1 MTFIRSLIFAF
12 WFYVTMA
19 VYGLFFMPFVLMNDR
34 YVWVGMRTW
43 SHAILFGLRWI
54 CGVHVKFEGL
64 EHLPPQG
71 PALLASKHQATL
83 DTLLPAH
90 FVKEPVF
97 VVKRELQ
104 DAPVFGFYMKRGMIP
119 VDREAHAKA
128 LKDMLRAARAA
139 IAKGRQIV
147 IYPEG
152 TRQELDAP
160 PDYKPGVAAMY
171 RDLGL
176 PVTPIALNTGLCW
189 PPNGMTRK
197 PGVVTIKVLPPIPA
211 GLSREDFMSR
221 LEAAIE
227 TESQALLAPHR
238 QRARAA

>member
-1 MTFIRSLIFAF
+1 MTFIRSLIFAV
-12 WFYVTMA
+12 WFYATML

-34 YVWVGMRTW
+34 YVWVGMRAW
-43 SHAILFGLRWI
+43 SNALLWGLRWF
-54 CGVHVKFEGL
+54 CGLRVKFEGL
-64 EHLPPQG
+64 ENVPKG
-71 PALLASKHQATL
+71 SALIASKHQATL
-83 DTLLPAH
+83 DTLLPVH

-152 TRQELDAP
+152 TRQELDAA
-160 PDYKPGVAAMY
+160 PDYKSGVAAMY

-189 PPNGMTRK
+189 APSGIIRK

-211 GLSREDFMSR
+211 GLSREDFMTQ
-221 LEAAIE
+221 LEAVVE
-227 TESQALLAPHR
+227 GESQALLPP
-238 QRARAA
+238 QRRRTVAA

>member
-1 MTFIRSLIFAF
+1 MTFVRSLIFAF
-12 WFYVTMA
+12 WFYATMA
-19 VYGLFFMPFVLMNDR
+19 VFGLFFMPFVLMNDR
-34 YVWVGMRTW
+34 YVWVGMRIW

-54 CGVHVKFEGL
+54 CGTRVKFEGL
-64 EHLPPQG
+64 ENLSQG

-83 DTLLPAH
+83 DTLLPVH

-104 DAPVFGFYMKRGMIP
+104 DTPVFGFYMKRGMIP

-152 TRQELDAP
+152 TRQNLDAP
-160 PDYKPGVAAMY
+160 PDYKSGVAAMY

-189 PPNGMTRK
+189 APNGFIRK

-211 GLSREDFMSR
+211 GLSREDFMAR

-227 TESQALLAPHR
+227 TESQALLPQHL
-238 QRARAA
+238 QRTRAA

>member
-1 MTFIRSLIFAF
+1 MTLLRSLVFAA
-12 WFYVTMA
+12 WFYLTMA
-19 VYGLFFMPFVLMNDR
+19 VYGFFFMPLVLTNDR
-34 YVWVGMRTW
+34 YVWVGMRAW
-43 SHAILFGLRWI
+43 SKAILFGLRWI
-54 CGVHVKFEGL
+54 CGVRVKFEGL
-64 EHLPPQG
+64 EHAPQG

-83 DTLLPAH
+83 DTLLPVL

-97 VVKRELQ
+97 VVKRELL

-119 VDREAHAKA
+119 VDRDAHAKA

-152 TRQELDAP
+152 TRQELGAA

-176 PVTPIALNTGLCW
+176 PVTPIALNTGASW
-189 PPNGMTRK
+189 PANGILRK
-197 PGVVTIKVLPPIPA
+197 AGTVTIKVLPPIPA
-211 GLSREDFMSR
+211 GLSREDFMRR
-221 LEAAIE
+221 LEETIE
-227 TESQALLAPHR
+227 NESQALLAPQQKR
-238 QRARAA
+238 SVAA

>member
-1 MTFIRSLIFAF
+1 MTLIRSLIFAS

-19 VYGLFFMPFVLMNDR
+19 AYGLFFMPFVLFNDR
-34 YVWVGMRTW
+34 YVWTGMRGW
-43 SHAILFGLRWI
+43 SHAVLFGLRWI
-54 CGVHVKFEGL
+54 CGVRVKFEGL
-64 EHLPPQG
+64 EHVPQG

-83 DTLLPAH
+83 DTLLPVH
-90 FVKEPVF
+90 FLKEPVF

-104 DAPVFGFYMKRGMIP
+104 NAPVFGFYMKRGMIP

-128 LKDMLRAARAA
+128 LKDMLRASRAA

-160 PDYKPGVAAMY
+160 TDYKPGVAAMY

-176 PVTPIALNTGLCW
+176 PVTPIALNTGLSW
-189 PPNGMTRK
+189 PPNGIMRK
-197 PGVVTIKVLPPIPA
+197 PGTVTIKVLPPIPA
-211 GLSREDFMSR
+211 GLSREAFMR
-221 LEAAIE
+221 QLEDVIE
-227 TESQALLAPHR
+227 GESQAMLAPH
-238 QRARAA
+238 QRRSVAA